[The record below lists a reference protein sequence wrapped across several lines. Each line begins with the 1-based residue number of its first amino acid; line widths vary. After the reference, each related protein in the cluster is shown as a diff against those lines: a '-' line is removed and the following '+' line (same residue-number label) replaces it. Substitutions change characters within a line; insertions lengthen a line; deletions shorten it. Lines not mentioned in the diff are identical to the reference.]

1 MAFFKWQDK
10 EHQLLMLRARK
21 DRELKPAAWWVE
33 DEDTKDIVG
42 GRDENTGGTL
52 FGCSKQGRV
61 ALLVNVKGP
70 MPSSNAGA
78 ELLTV
83 KFLKGKM
90 TPEEFANELE
100 RDKTSGL
107 AFDFVVADIHSKIMF
122 YISKKTQN
130 KEVDAI
136 KKVVPGS
143 YCISPNGMHDLSR
156 PENERYK
163 DAFSVVSTAVSSMN
177 ANLRSGGK
185 VMVTETSNNGSATLD
200 VESTGKANF
209 FETYVEDGEYK
220 FRKFDFDI
228 E

>member
-10 EHQLLMLRARK
+10 EHQLLMLRARE

-33 DEDTKDIVG
+33 NEDTKDIVG
-42 GRDENTGGTL
+42 DRDAKTRGTL

-61 ALLVNVKGP
+61 ALLVNLTGP

-90 TPEEFANELE
+90 TPEEFPNELK

-107 AFDFVVADIHSKIMF
+107 AFNLVVADIHSKIMF

-143 YCISPNGMHDLSR
+143 YCIFPSGMHNLSR
-156 PENERYK
+156 PENKGHKETLSK
-163 DAFSVVSTAVSSMN
+163 VSKEVSLMN
-177 ANLRSGGK
+177 AKLKSGGK
-185 VMVTETSNNGSATLD
+185 VMGINGSVTLD
-200 VESTGKANF
+200 VKSTGKANF
-209 FETYVEDGEYK
+209 FETYVSNGRYK
-220 FRKFDFDI
+220 FCEFDFDI
-228 E
+228 K